1 MIVFSRFFMRILTA
15 HGQRPGVTANEA
27 LLVYSRA
34 STQQST
40 VHGPGRVYSRASM
53 ILFLFIR
60 SPVDLLHNTVQALLD
75 GLVNGPLRG
84 VSGDDEAITGTI
96 CVSDLSIKKGE
107 DLRRV
112 HLVGQNRVSGSPRPP
127 GQSSALGP

>member
-1 MIVFSRFFMRILTA
+1 
-15 HGQRPGVTANEA
+15 
-27 LLVYSRA
+27 
-34 STQQST
+34 
-40 VHGPGRVYSRASM
+40 M